1 MVQAYSS
8 NLVVAAGAT
17 YPLNNVVI
25 QKGSSAVLTGAGTIQ
40 LNQRGIYVVKCDGFA
55 TPAAA
60 TLVSTQMYVNGLA
73 RPDAISGF
81 TGTAATQDTFGFEAL
96 VQVSENNTN
105 CCCTAPTTLQ
115 FVNGETAVTDG
126 HINVTITKLC

>member
-1 MVQAYSS
+1 MVQVFSS
-8 NLVVAAGAT
+8 NLAVPANAA
-17 YPLNNVVI
+17 YPLNNAVI
-25 QKGSSAVLTGAGTIQ
+25 QKGCSAVVVGASTIQ
-40 LNQRGIYVVKCDGFA
+40 LNQRGIYCVHCDGFA

-60 TLVSTQMYVNGLA
+60 TLVSTQLYVNGLA

-81 TGTAATQDTFGFEAL
+81 TGVASTQDTFGFDVY

-115 FVNGETAVTDG
+115 FVNGITAVTG
-126 HINVTITKLC
+126 AHINVTVSKLC

>member
-8 NLVVAAGAT
+8 NLSVAANAA

-25 QKGSSAVLTGAGTIQ
+25 QKGTSAVTVGAGTIQ
-40 LNQRGIYVVKCDGFA
+40 LNQKGIYCVECDGFA

-60 TLVSTQMYVNGLA
+60 TVVSTQLYVNGLA

-81 TGTAATQDTFGFEAL
+81 TGITDTQGTFGFRAY
-96 VQVSENNTN
+96 VQVSENNTK

-115 FVNGETAVTDG
+115 FMNGVTDVTG
-126 HINVTITKLC
+126 AHINVTVGKLC

>member
-1 MVQAYSS
+1 MVQASSS
-8 NLVVAAGAT
+8 NLNVPANSI

-25 QKGSSAVLTGAGTIQ
+25 QKGCSAQQLGAGTIQ
-40 LNQRGIYVVKCDGFA
+40 LNQRGIYAVHCDGFA

-60 TLVSTQMYVNGLA
+60 TLVSTQLYVNGVA

-81 TGTAATQDTFGFEAL
+81 TGVADTQDTFGFEAL

-105 CCCTAPTTLQ
+105 CCCTAPTNLY
-115 FVNGETAVTDG
+115 FMNGITEVTG
-126 HINVTITKLC
+126 AHINIVVTKIC